1 MDERVLAQALRES
14 EELHRVTLL
23 SMSDA
28 VFITTDDGAFT
39 FVCPNVDVIFG
50 YREDEVRAMERI
62 SRLLGSDLI
71 ELGHLASTGE
81 VKNIEHEIE
90 TKSGTRRVLLVHVKR
105 VSIRRGTILYVCRD
119 ITERKEADYAHRR
132 SEERLRLALEAA
144 KAATWDWDVPTGE
157 MSWSPDTHR
166 MFGDATSGRSPS
178 LDSFLNCV
186 HPLDRESVA
195 ATIREAMAGATS
207 YETQFR
213 VVGDDQSERWVL
225 GKGRAFRN
233 GKPLRMLGVF
243 VDVSDRHRVEE
254 ERRDLGG
261 RLINA
266 HEEERRRLSREL
278 HDGVGQRLALMSVE
292 LARLRKEVTGSPP
305 ILEQVRR
312 LSEHIEEVG
321 SELHRLSHELHPAWL
336 EQLGLAASLRRICS
350 ELSDAGGIT
359 ILLEIEEIPVVL
371 TNEVAL
377 AVYRIA
383 QEALHNIVK
392 HSRAR
397 NSTVRLEADRDDIV
411 LSVIDD
417 GLGFDPLADRAMTG
431 VGLISMRERVGQ
443 VDGQMTLTSKPNEG
457 TRIEVR
463 VPLLS
468 AGI

>member
-1 MDERVLAQALRES
+1 MDDTALAQALRES

-28 VFITTDDGAFT
+28 VFITTDDGTFT

-50 YREDEVRAMERI
+50 YGEDEVRAMGHI
-62 SRLLGSDLI
+62 SRLLGSDVI
-71 ELGHLASTGE
+71 ELAHLASAGE
-81 VKNIEHEIE
+81 IRNIEHEIT
-90 TKSGTRRVLLVHVKR
+90 TKDGARRVLLMHVKR
-105 VSIRRGTILYVCRD
+105 VAIRHGTILYACRD
-119 ITERKEADYAHRR
+119 ITERKEADYAYRR
-132 SEERLRLALEAA
+132 NEERLRLALEAA

-166 MFGDATSGRSPS
+166 MFGAASGRSPS
-178 LDSFLNCV
+178 LDSFLDCV

-195 ATIREAMAGATS
+195 TTVKEAMAGATS
-207 YETQFR
+207 YETEFR

-243 VDVSDRHRVEE
+243 VDVSERHRVEE

-266 HEEERRRLSREL
+266 HETERRRLSREL

-292 LARLRKEVTGSPP
+292 LARLRQEVVGTPP
-305 ILEQVRR
+305 ILQQVRR

-336 EQLGLAASLRRICS
+336 EQLGLVASLRRICS
-350 ELSDAGGIT
+350 ELSDAGGIS
-359 ILLEIEEIPVVL
+359 ILLEIEEIPAVL

-392 HSRAR
+392 HSAAAHA
-397 NSTVRLEADRDDIV
+397 TVRLEADRADIV

-417 GLGFDPLADRAMTG
+417 GQGFDPLAERTMKG

-443 VDGQMTLTSKPNEG
+443 VAGQMTLTSKPNQG
-457 TRIEVR
+457 TRIQVR
-463 VPLLS
+463 VPLLT
-468 AGI
+468 AGV

>member
-1 MDERVLAQALRES
+1 MDDTALAQALRES

-28 VFITTDDGAFT
+28 VFITTDDGTFT

-50 YREDEVRAMERI
+50 YGEDEVRAMGHI
-62 SRLLGSDLI
+62 SRLLGSDVI
-71 ELGHLASTGE
+71 ELAHLASAGE
-81 VKNIEHEIE
+81 IRNIEHEIT
-90 TKSGTRRVLLVHVKR
+90 TKDGARRVLLMHVKR
-105 VSIRRGTILYVCRD
+105 VAIRHGTILYACRD

-132 SEERLRLALEAA
+132 NEERLRLALEAA

-166 MFGDATSGRSPS
+166 MFGAASGRSPS
-178 LDSFLNCV
+178 LDSFLDCV

-195 ATIREAMAGATS
+195 TTVREAMAGATS
-207 YETQFR
+207 YETEFR

-243 VDVSDRHRVEE
+243 VDVSERHRVEE

-266 HEEERRRLSREL
+266 HETERRRLSREL

-292 LARLRKEVTGSPP
+292 LARLRQEVIGTPP
-305 ILEQVRR
+305 ILQQVRR

-336 EQLGLAASLRRICS
+336 EQLGLVASLRRICS
-350 ELSDAGGIT
+350 ELSDAGGIS
-359 ILLEIEEIPVVL
+359 ILLEIEEIPAVL

-392 HSRAR
+392 HSAAA
-397 NSTVRLEADRDDIV
+397 NATVRLEADRADIV
-411 LSVIDD
+411 LSVTDD
-417 GLGFDPLADRAMTG
+417 GQGFDPLAERTMKG

-443 VDGQMTLTSKPNEG
+443 VAGQMTLTSKPNQG
-457 TRIEVR
+457 TRIQVR
-463 VPLLS
+463 VPLLT
-468 AGI
+468 AGV

>member
-1 MDERVLAQALRES
+1 MDETVLAQALRES

-50 YREDEVRAMERI
+50 YGEDEVRAMERI

-71 ELGHLASTGE
+71 DLGHLASTGE

-105 VSIRRGTILYVCRD
+105 VAIRHGTILYVCRD

-195 ATIREAMAGATS
+195 TTVREAMAGATS
-207 YETQFR
+207 YETEFR

-243 VDVSDRHRVEE
+243 VDVSERHRVEE

-292 LARLRKEVTGSPP
+292 LARLRQEVTGTPP

-392 HSRAR
+392 HSGAR
-397 NSTVRLEADRDDIV
+397 NATVRLEADRDDIV

-417 GLGFDPLADRAMTG
+417 GLGFDPLAERAMNG

-443 VDGQMTLTSKPNEG
+443 VDGQMTLTSKPNQG